1 MYRSCEVERRPP
13 RSEVIIIMMYL
24 DQLQGELLDWSS
36 RVSILSIEVP
46 AGNHM
51 VSIKKSWTL
60 TLHPRVERNLI
71 LSIPCLLGAGDDRHM
86 SRVDC
91 LVNSFWI

>member
-1 MYRSCEVERRPP
+1 
-13 RSEVIIIMMYL
+13 MMYL

-51 VSIKKSWTL
+51 APLELGFL
-60 TLHPRVERNLI
+60 TLYPRVQRNLI

-86 SRVDC
+86 S
-91 LVNSFWI
+91 LVYC